1 MEAYLVELVARISEF
16 LKKEGSSLSIAESC
30 TGGLV
35 THIFTNIP
43 GASNFLDLSIVCYS
57 KESKINVLGISESLL
72 EKKGMISEETA
83 IAMANAVRK
92 LGNSDIGLSITCN
105 AGPDVIE
112 GKNAGLV
119 YIAVDFASKDRVLS
133 MGEKFEGDMENI
145 KNEASFEALQ
155 FLCRAL
161 RICT

>member
-1 MEAYLVELVARISEF
+1 MEAYLAELVTRISEF
-16 LKKEGSSLSIAESC
+16 LKREGFSLSIAESC

-35 THIFTNIP
+35 SHIFTNIP
-43 GASNFLDLSIVCYS
+43 VASNLLNLSIICYS
-57 KESKINVLGISESLL
+57 KDSKIKVLGINESLL
-72 EKKGMISEETA
+72 DKKGMISEETA
-83 IAMANAVRK
+83 IAMANAVRR
-92 LGNSDIGLSITCN
+92 LGNSDIGLSITGN

-119 YIAVDFASKDRVLS
+119 YIAVDIASKGRVLS
-133 MGEKFEGDMENI
+133 TGEKFDGDMENI

>member
-1 MEAYLVELVARISEF
+1 MEAYLVEIVNRITEF
-16 LKKEGSSLSIAESC
+16 LKREGCGLSIAESC
-30 TGGLV
+30 TGGLI
-35 THIFTNIP
+35 THIITNTP

-57 KESKINVLGISESLL
+57 KSSKIKVLGISESLL

-83 IAMANAVRK
+83 IAMAHAVRR
-92 LGNSDIGLSITCN
+92 LGNSDIGLSITGN
-105 AGPDVIE
+105 AGPDIIE

-119 YIAVDFASKDRVLS
+119 YIAVDIASKARVLS
-133 MGEKFEGDMENI
+133 MGDKFEGDIENI
-145 KNEASFEALQ
+145 KNEASFEDLR

>member
-1 MEAYLVELVARISEF
+1 MRTTRF
-16 LKKEGSSLSIAESC
+16 
-30 TGGLV
+30 
-35 THIFTNIP
+35 HIP
-43 GASNFLDLSIVCYS
+43 
-57 KESKINVLGISESLL
+57 ESKSSKIKVLGINESLL
-72 EKKGMISEETA
+72 DKKGMISEETA
-83 IAMANAVRK
+83 IAMANAVRR
-92 LGNSDIGLSITCN
+92 LGNSDIGLSITGN

-119 YIAVDFASKDRVLS
+119 YIAVDIASKGRVLS
-133 MGEKFEGDMENI
+133 TGEKFDGDMENI